1 MPLLKYKFK
10 PGVNTEGTNYSNE
23 NGWFNSD
30 KIRFRKGRPEKIGGW
45 EKISSNTF
53 TGTCRAIHLYKDIQ
67 QNKYTILGTHQKLY
81 VKDGVNYNDITPIR
95 ATTSA
100 GDVTFAGKANTLSS
114 NISATDTTIPL
125 TSSTGFPSNGT
136 IQIGSETINYG
147 AVSGN
152 DLVGATRGAESTTA
166 ATHSSSDAVLCATL
180 TVSDTS
186 HGAVQNDFVTF
197 SDVDSNGLGVG
208 GNITE
213 AVLEQEYQIVTIINA
228 NSYTVKAKD
237 TSDNTVF
244 ANSSDSSNGGSS
256 TVGAYQINVGLDD
269 YVNST
274 GFGVGLWG
282 DGTWGSS
289 TAVSLTNQLRLWS
302 IDNFGDDTISLPRGG
317 ALYYWDESSGV
328 STRAVAA
335 STLAGASDVPVK
347 ALQIMMSDVDRHV
360 IAFGCNAIGSTDI
373 NPMLV
378 RFSDAESAVD
388 WTPTA
393 TNSAGGVQL
402 STGSQIIG
410 AYRTR
415 QEIIIFTDAG
425 LVSMRFVGS
434 PFIFSFN
441 EVASGI
447 SMIAPNAVTTG
458 GNSVYFM
465 DNGGFY
471 QYSGAAQ
478 RLPCTVLDHVFNDI
492 NLDQAFKIFA
502 ADIPTHNEIVWF
514 YPSASSD
521 EIDRYVTFNYLENT
535 WSIGTTNDGFTRTAW
550 NAAHI
555 NNYPLAAG
563 KLDTSNSNYLYNH
576 EFGYSADGSEFT
588 AFIES
593 SDFDLDP
600 AGENFMFVSK
610 IVPDL
615 EYRGSSDTG
624 NTVTFTIKGRDYPLQ
639 DLSTLSTIS
648 VTPSSTFT
656 NTRARSRQS
665 AIRVESTGAN
675 FGWRLGD
682 IRLELRQD
690 GKR

>member
-180 TVSDTS
+180 TVSDTA
-186 HGAVQNDFVTF
+186 HGAVKNDFVTF
-197 SDVDSNGLGVG
+197 SSATSLG
-208 GNITE
+208 GNITA
-213 AVLEQEYQIVTIINA
+213 AVLNQEYQIVTIINA

>member
-1 MPLLKYKFK
+1 
-10 PGVNTEGTNYSNE
+10 
-23 NGWFNSD
+23 
-30 KIRFRKGRPEKIGGW
+30 
-45 EKISSNTF
+45 
-53 TGTCRAIHLYKDIQ
+53 
-67 QNKYTILGTHQKLY
+67 
-81 VKDGVNYNDITPIR
+81 
-95 ATTSA
+95 
-100 GDVTFAGKANTLSS
+100 
-114 NISATDTTIPL
+114 
-125 TSSTGFPSNGT
+125 
-136 IQIGSETINYG
+136 
-147 AVSGN
+147 
-152 DLVGATRGAESTTA
+152 
-166 ATHSSSDAVLCATL
+166 
-180 TVSDTS
+180 
-186 HGAVQNDFVTF
+186 
-197 SDVDSNGLGVG
+197 
-208 GNITE
+208 
-213 AVLEQEYQIVTIINA
+213 
-228 NSYTVKAKD
+228 
-237 TSDNTVF
+237 
-244 ANSSDSSNGGSS
+244 
-256 TVGAYQINVGLDD
+256 
-269 YVNST
+269 
-274 GFGVGLWG
+274 
-282 DGTWGSS
+282 
-289 TAVSLTNQLRLWS
+289 
-302 IDNFGDDTISLPRGG
+302 
-317 ALYYWDESSGV
+317 
-328 STRAVAA
+328 
-335 STLAGASDVPVK
+335 
-347 ALQIMMSDVDRHV
+347 
-360 IAFGCNAIGSTDI
+360 
-373 NPMLV
+373 
-378 RFSDAESAVD
+378 
-388 WTPTA
+388 
-393 TNSAGGVQL
+393 
-402 STGSQIIG
+402 
-410 AYRTR
+410 
-415 QEIIIFTDAG
+415 
-425 LVSMRFVGS
+425 
-434 PFIFSFN
+434 
-441 EVASGI
+441 
-447 SMIAPNAVTTG
+447 
-458 GNSVYFM
+458 M

-521 EIDRYVTFNYLENT
+521 EVDRYVTFNYLENT

>member
-53 TGTCRAIHLYKDIQ
+53 TGTCRAIHLYKDIE

-180 TVSDTS
+180 TVSDTA
-186 HGAVQNDFVTF
+186 HGAVKNDFVTF
-197 SDVDSNGLGVG
+197 SSATSLG
-208 GNITE
+208 GNITA
-213 AVLEQEYQIVTIINA
+213 AVLNQEYQIVTIINA

-521 EIDRYVTFNYLENT
+521 EVDRYVTFNYLENT

-576 EFGYSADGSEFT
+576 EFGYSADGSDFT

-610 IVPDL
+610 IIPDI
-615 EYRGSSDTG
+615 EYRGSNDTG

-648 VTPSSTFT
+648 VTPNSTFT

-665 AIRVESTGAN
+665 AIRIESTGAN

>member
-1 MPLLKYKFK
+1 MPFAKFQFK
-10 PGVNTEGTNYSNE
+10 AGIDKEGTNLTNAG
-23 NGWFNSD
+23 GWFDASLV
-30 KIRFRKGRPEKIGGW
+30 RFRKGFAEKIGGW
-45 EKISSNTF
+45 TKQTSATF
-53 TGTCRAIHLYKDIQ
+53 LGTCRKLFPWISLEGA
-67 QNKYTILGTHQKLY
+67 KYLFVGTHLKANILE
-81 VKDGVNYNDITPIR
+81 GNTLADITPIR
-95 ATTSA
+95 KTSTNSI
-100 GDVTFAGKANTLSS
+100 TFAATNG
-114 NISATDTTIPL
+114 SATITATDSSHGAAQGDFVTI
-125 TSSTGFPSNGT
+125 S
-136 IQIGSETINYG
+136 G
-147 AVSGN
+147 AVS
-152 DLVGATRGAESTTA
+152 L
-166 ATHSSSDAVLCATL
+166 
-180 TVSDTS
+180 
-186 HGAVQNDFVTF
+186 
-197 SDVDSNGLGVG
+197 G
-208 GNITE
+208 GNITA
-213 AVLEQEYQIVTIINA
+213 AVLNQEHQIVSVPTSNT
-228 NSYTVKAKD
+228 YTFTASA
-237 TSDNTVF
+237 T
-244 ANSSDSSNGGSS
+244 ANSSDSGNGGSG
-256 TVGAYQINVGLDD
+256 VDGAYQLNTGLD
-269 YVNST
+269 NFIQSS
-274 GFGVGLWG
+274 GFGS
-282 DGTWGSS
+282 GTWGAGGFGSS
-289 TAVSLTNQLRLWS
+289 TSLSFTNQLRLWS
-302 IDNFGDDTISLPRGG
+302 IDNFGDDTIALPRGG

-335 STLAGASDVPVK
+335 STLAGASDVPVA

-425 LVSMRFVGS
+425 LVSMRFVGA

-447 SMIAPNAVTTG
+447 SMISPNAVTSG
-458 GNSVYFM
+458 ANSVYFM

-471 QYSGAAQ
+471 QYSGTAQ

-492 NLDQAFKIFA
+492 NLEQSFKIFA
-502 ADIPTHNEIVWF
+502 ADIPTHNEVVWF

-550 NAAHI
+550 NPAHI
-555 NNYPLAAG
+555 NNYPIAAG

-610 IVPDL
+610 IIPDI

-648 VTPSSTFT
+648 VTPNSTFT

-665 AIRVESTGAN
+665 AIRIESTGAN

>member
-114 NISATDTTIPL
+114 NISATDETIPL
-125 TSSTGFPSNGT
+125 TSSTGFPSSGT

-152 DLVGATRGAESTTA
+152 NLVGATRGAESTTA

-180 TVSDTS
+180 TVSDTA
-186 HGAVQNDFVTF
+186 HGAVKNDFVTF
-197 SDVDSNGLGVG
+197 SSATSLG
-208 GNITE
+208 GNITA
-213 AVLEQEYQIVTIINA
+213 AVLNQEYQIVTIINA

-335 STLAGASDVPVK
+335 STLAGASDVPVA

-563 KLDTSNSNYLYNH
+563 KLDASNSNYLYNH